1 MRCER
6 DINPVI
12 HHLEWISG
20 EPSSIHHVAKFKW
33 RGDKLRIQRK
43 VTLCQT
49 CLCYPCKAS
58 TLTIPLFIFI
68 LSFTFMRER
77 TIRFLTDSLF
87 TSEICRT
94 LFTSNLFPLSFPF
107 RFSCHFHC
115 ATFFKIDSNSYQ
127 FILKRVFCNKQVGVA
142 VTLLYLESS
151 EAQFGCQL
159 HHKLLTEN
167 CRAIPHSIQ
176 VDAGNVSPWSH
187 NRFLLNLFLLDE

>member
-49 CLCYPCKAS
+49 CLCYPCRAS
-58 TLTIPLFIFI
+58 TPTITLSIFL
-68 LSFTFMRER
+68 LSFPLIREYTFHL
-77 TIRFLTDSLF
+77 LTDFLF
-87 TSEICRT
+87 TFEICRS
-94 LFTSNLFPLSFPF
+94 LVTSNLFPLSFPF

-115 ATFFKIDSNSYQ
+115 ATFFKIDSHSYQ
-127 FILKRVFCNKQVGVA
+127 FILKMVFCNKPVGVT
-142 VTLLYLESS
+142 VTLLHLDSS
-151 EAQFGCQL
+151 D
-159 HHKLLTEN
+159 
-167 CRAIPHSIQ
+167 S
-176 VDAGNVSPWSH
+176 
-187 NRFLLNLFLLDE
+187 